1 MNGTEDGCT
10 GEAGTGWLWTAGRP
24 REDPPATGDGPPSPI
39 CTNGVT
45 DLIGDSTEV
54 GTIP

>member
-10 GEAGTGWLWTAGRP
+10 GWLWTAGRLS
-24 REDPPATGDGPPSPI
+24 EDPPETGEGPPSPI